1 MDLFDDAGME
11 PEGIPSDA
19 KAPLAVRMRP
29 RGVDDVLGQDHL
41 LTPGSPLR
49 RLIDAHS
56 GDSGPSSVILWGPP
70 GTGKTTLS
78 YLIARTG
85 SRKFVELSA
94 VSAGVKDLR
103 AVISEARRHLT
114 TSGAETVLFIDE
126 VHRFSKTQQD
136 ALLPAVENRWVIL
149 VAATTEN
156 PSFSIV
162 TPLLSRSIMLTLHGL
177 GPEHV
182 GQLLERAVADERGL
196 AGRYSLLPES
206 KDMIVRLAGSDAR
219 RSLTVLEAAAAT
231 TAARQDTAITV
242 EDVSEAIDVAAMS
255 YDRDG
260 DAHYDVISAFIK
272 SIRGSN
278 VDAAMHYL
286 ARMLEAGED
295 PRFVARRLMISA
307 AEDVGMADPSALQ
320 TATAAAQSVA
330 LVGMPEARIILAEAV
345 VHLATAPK
353 SNAAYNAINA
363 AIADVKAG
371 KIGTIPNHLRDG
383 SVWASRQTG
392 AGEGYRYAH
401 DYPGHI
407 VTQQYLPDELAG
419 TRYYEPTEN
428 GYEAQITPRLAKYRS
443 IVDGEQ

>member
-1 MDLFDDAGME
+1 ME

-19 KAPLAVRMRP
+19 RGPLAVRMRP
-29 RGVDDVLGQDHL
+29 RGVEDVLGQEHL

-49 RLIDAHS
+49 RLIDS
-56 GDSGPSSVILWGPP
+56 ESDQSGPSSVILWGPP
-70 GTGKTTLS
+70 GTGKTTLA
-78 YLIARTG
+78 YLIARSG

-103 AVISEARRHLT
+103 AVISEARRHLV
-114 TSGAETVLFIDE
+114 TSGAETILFIDE

-136 ALLPAVENRWVIL
+136 ALLPAVENRWVVL

-162 TPLLSRSIMLTLHGL
+162 TPLLSRSIMLTLRGL
-177 GPEHV
+177 GPEHI
-182 GQLLERAVADERGL
+182 GELLDRAVSDERGL
-196 AGRYSLLPES
+196 DGRFALPEES
-206 KDMIVRLAGSDAR
+206 RDMIVRLAGSDAR
-219 RSLTVLEAAAAT
+219 RSLTVLEAAAGT
-231 TAARQDTAITV
+231 SAARGEDTITV
-242 EDVSEAIDVAAMS
+242 EDVSEAIDVAAVT

-272 SIRGSN
+272 SIRGSH

-307 AEDVGMADPSALQ
+307 AEDIGMADPSALQ

-371 KIGTIPNHLRDG
+371 KVGTIPNHLRDG

-392 AGEGYRYAH
+392 AGEGYKYSH
-401 DYPGHI
+401 DYPGH
-407 VTQQYLPDELAG
+407 VVGQQYLPDELEG

-428 GYEAQITPRLAKYRS
+428 GFEAQVAPRLAKYRS

>member
-1 MDLFDDAGME
+1 ME

-19 KAPLAVRMRP
+19 RGPLAVRMRP
-29 RGVDDVLGQDHL
+29 RGVEDVLGQEHL

-49 RLIDAHS
+49 RLIDS
-56 GDSGPSSVILWGPP
+56 ESDQSGPSSVILWGPA
-70 GTGKTTLS
+70 GTGKTTLA
-78 YLIARTG
+78 YLIARSG

-103 AVISEARRHLT
+103 AVISEARGHLV
-114 TSGAETVLFIDE
+114 TSGAETILFIDE

-162 TPLLSRSIMLTLHGL
+162 TPLLSRSIMLTLRGL
-177 GPEHV
+177 GPEHI
-182 GQLLERAVADERGL
+182 GELLDRAVSDERGL
-196 AGRYSLLPES
+196 DGKFTLPEES
-206 KDMIVRLAGSDAR
+206 REMIVRLAGSDAR
-219 RSLTVLEAAAAT
+219 RSLTVLEAAAST
-231 TAARQDTAITV
+231 TAARGDDTITV
-242 EDVSEAIDVAAMS
+242 EDVSEAIDVAAVT

-272 SIRGSN
+272 SIRGSH

-307 AEDVGMADPSALQ
+307 AEDIGMADPSALQ

-353 SNAAYNAINA
+353 SNAAYKAINA
-363 AIADVKAG
+363 AIDDVKAG
-371 KIGTIPNHLRDG
+371 KVGTIPNHLRDG

-392 AGEGYRYAH
+392 AGEGYKYSH
-401 DYPGHI
+401 DYPGH
-407 VTQQYLPDELAG
+407 VVSQQYLPDELEG
-419 TRYYEPTEN
+419 TRYYEPTDN
-428 GYEAQITPRLAKYRS
+428 GFESQVTARLSKYRS
-443 IVDGEQ
+443 IVDGE